1 MQTRERGDQG
11 EEAAAQHLMGQG
23 VRILERNFHC
33 RTGEIDL
40 IGRDSDSLIFIEV
53 RSRRPGALVDGIE
66 SVNFRKQRRLIA
78 AARFYLH
85 RHGLH
90 DVPCRFDVIGVT
102 HCPENGYAFDWISN
116 AFDDT
121 P

>member
-1 MQTRERGDQG
+1 MQTRERGSQS
-11 EEAAAQHLMGQG
+11 EEAAAQYLISQG
-23 VRILERNFHC
+23 MKVLERNFHC

-40 IGRDSDSLIFIEV
+40 IGRDRDSLVFVEV
-53 RSRRPGALVDGIE
+53 RSRRPGALVDGVE

-85 RHGLH
+85 RYGLH
-90 DVPCRFDVIGVT
+90 DFPCRFDVIGVT
-102 HCPENGYAFDWISN
+102 HCPENGYDFDWIPN
-116 AFDDT
+116 AFNDT

>member
-11 EEAAAQHLMGQG
+11 EAAAAQFLMSQG
-23 VRILERNFHC
+23 IRIIEYNFHC

-53 RSRRPGALVDGIE
+53 RSRRSGALVDGIE

-90 DVPCRFDVIGVT
+90 NLPCRFDVIGVT
-102 HCPENGYAFDWISN
+102 HSPENGYDFHWITN